1 LSPSAQPERI
11 SIDYTFSAHD
21 TFDGLL
27 PGGMTFTWPYFCEN
41 LFPCN
46 PDPSDG
52 LRFTL
57 TLADTPAGSSTV
69 FGASTQLDAP
79 SYMIGWAS
87 ANYTKLDLG
96 RTRAGTELSVW
107 HTRDNDME
115 VITGVQ
121 ALPAVFEFYETLLGP
136 YPYGSSA
143 GSVEVDWGP
152 TGLGGMEHH
161 PYWHVHTSSM
171 SDPVVHAHEAAHGW
185 FGNGVRI
192 ACWED
197 LVLSEGLASYLA
209 ARALGTVLGDG
220 GAEVWASYRSSLERA
235 VTARGAPTLV
245 WPESCG
251 AIDVLADGFVGQVL
265 YMKGAFLMRAL
276 ELRIG
281 AAALDSA
288 LGRFVSERMGGA
300 ARFQDLLDTI
310 EDVAG
315 YDPNACAQGWL
326 RRGPLPPQATCL

>member
-1 LSPSAQPERI
+1 
-11 SIDYTFSAHD
+11 
-21 TFDGLL
+21 
-27 PGGMTFTWPYFCEN
+27 

-57 TLADTPAGSSTV
+57 VLTDTPAGAITV
-69 FGASTQLDAP
+69 SGAAAQFDAP

-87 ANYTKLDLG
+87 GNYTKLELG
-96 RTRAGTELSVW
+96 RTSAGTELAVW
-107 HTRDNDME
+107 HAQNNDMAA
-115 VITGVQ
+115 ISGVQ
-121 ALPAVFEFYETLLGP
+121 HLPAVFEYYETLLGP

-143 GSVEVDWGP
+143 GSVEVDWGQ

-192 ACWED
+192 ECWED
-197 LVLSEGLASYLA
+197 LVLSEGVASYLA
-209 ARALGTVLGDG
+209 ARALSTVLDDG
-220 GAEVWASYRSSLERA
+220 GAEIWADYRTSLLRASSAPGA
-235 VTARGAPTLV
+235 VTMV

-251 AIDVLADGFVGQVL
+251 AVDVLADGLVGQVL
-265 YMKGAFLMRAL
+265 YMKGAFFLRAL

-281 AAALDSA
+281 AAALGSA
-288 LGRFVSERMGGA
+288 LGRFVRERIGGA

-310 EDVAG
+310 EDEAG
-315 YDPNACAQGWL
+315 YDPNACARLWL
-326 RRGPLPPQATCL
+326 RGDSLPPQPACL